1 MGHTNTS
8 MANNVQS
15 TYNAPKGTMNT
26 PTGLSTRGAGFSRMR
41 FQLQN
46 AWNGANAAKYSGSSR
61 MAQTPFRAVNNAG
74 DVAPSAC
81 NPKYV
86 YDSSVY
92 MRFKKQKAAV
102 RSYNGQN

>member
-1 MGHTNTS
+1 M
-8 MANNVQS
+8 
-15 TYNAPKGTMNT
+15 KT
-26 PTGLSTRGAGFSRMR
+26 PTGLSNRGAGFSRVR

-46 AWNGANAAKYSGSSR
+46 AWNGTNAAKYSGNSR
-61 MAQTPFRAVNNAG
+61 MAQTPFRGVNNAG
-74 DVAPSAC
+74 DVIPSAC

-102 RSYNGQN
+102 RTYNGQN